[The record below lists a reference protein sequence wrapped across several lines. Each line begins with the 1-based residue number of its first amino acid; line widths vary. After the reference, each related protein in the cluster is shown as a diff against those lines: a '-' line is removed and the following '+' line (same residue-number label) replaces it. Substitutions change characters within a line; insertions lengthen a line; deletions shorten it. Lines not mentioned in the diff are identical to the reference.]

1 MNLKF
6 YFLLFFCSY
15 ASFSQVGKR
24 NTIDSI
30 SFYLTKINN
39 TKFNTIDERLHY
51 ANRAKVLSVKQKI
64 DSLIVKSYI
73 SLSSIYSEKK
83 DYKQFL
89 YYNYNALKLAG
100 KIKDTIALAH
110 VNKRLGYYYYNR
122 VVDSAY
128 YYDDRAEKLFN
139 ILNDNYN
146 RAIVLLD
153 IALIQ
158 KQEKDLTGSE
168 LTSIK
173 ALSLLD
179 ELKETKGVLKY
190 QSHFYNNLGH
200 LFKILEQFDES
211 ILYFKK
217 AINRQNEFDGSDKAM
232 LNNLKNN
239 LAVTYKDAG
248 EYDNALYYLKEILED
263 KNLEKERL
271 DFYALVLD
279 NYAHASYLSNNYEE
293 LPNLYIKALKI
304 CDSIGAEAY
313 TVIINQHLAQYY
325 KKFNKIDSAKH
336 YAYKSKEISK
346 KYSKDDLLRSY
357 LLLSQ
362 VEDDSIAIK
371 YYDKYIKLND
381 SLIKNERAT
390 RKKFTRI
397 HYETNQIKQENKQIA
412 RERMWLIVITIILI
426 ITLLLLYIVITQRNK
441 NKELKFAQQQQEAN
455 EEIYNLMLSQNEN
468 IEEARTNEKQR
479 ISEELHD
486 GVLGRLFG
494 TRLSLDSLNM
504 NNSIEA
510 IKTRAQY
517 IDELKTIEQDIR
529 KVSHEL
535 NTDFV
540 SGSGFIDIIKSLV
553 ETQTNVYKLEYNI
566 EHDDGIIWDDVSNKT
581 KIHVYRMI
589 QETLHNIYKHANASI
604 VKISFKLKNNVICL
618 TMTDDGLGFNVN
630 KAKSGIGLKNINSR
644 IKEINGTLNI
654 TSKPNVG
661 TTVTIEAP
669 IT

>member
-1 MNLKF
+1 MNIKF

-15 ASFSQVGKR
+15 ISFSQEVNKR
-24 NTIDSI
+24 EDIDSI
-30 SFYLTKINN
+30 QYYLTNSEN
-39 TKFNTIDERLHY
+39 VEFVTIEKRLHD
-51 ANRAKVLSVKQKI
+51 AKRAKVLSERIKI
-64 DSLIVKSYI
+64 DSLIVKSYA
-73 SLSSIYSEKK
+73 SLSSIYSKK
-83 DYKQFL
+83 GDSKTF
-89 YYNYNALKLAG
+89 YYSHIGLKLAN
-100 KIKDTIALAH
+100 KIKDSIALANI
-110 VNKRLGYYYYNR
+110 NKNLGYYYYGKE
-122 VVDSAY
+122 VDSAY

-139 ILNDNYN
+139 ALDDYYN

-173 ALSLLD
+173 GLSLLD
-179 ELKETKGVLKY
+179 QLEETKDVLKF

-200 LFKILEQFDES
+200 IFKILEQFDEA
-211 ILYFKK
+211 IPYFKK
-217 AINRQNEFDGSDKAM
+217 AIDKQNEIDGANELM

-248 EYDNALYYLKEILED
+248 KYNHALYYLKEILGN
-263 KNLEKERL
+263 KGVEKERP
-271 DFYALVLD
+271 DFFAVVLD
-279 NYAHASYLSNNYEE
+279 NYAHASYLSNNYEK
-293 LPNLYIKALKI
+293 LPNLYLKALKI
-304 CDSIGAEAY
+304 CDSIGAESY

-325 KKFNKIDSAKH
+325 KDLNKTDSARY

-357 LLLSQ
+357 LLLSDI
-362 VEDDSIAIK
+362 EDDSIAVK

-390 RKKFTRI
+390 RNKFTRI
-397 HYETNQIKQENKQIA
+397 QYETNQIEQENKQIT
-412 RERMWLIVITIILI
+412 RERMWLLVISIILI
-426 ITLLLLYIVITQRNK
+426 IASILLYIVITQRNK
-441 NKELKFAQQQQEAN
+441 NNELKFRQDQQEAN

-468 IEEARTNEKQR
+468 IEEARTLEKQR

-504 NNSIEA
+504 NKSDEA

-540 SGSGFIDIIKSLV
+540 SGSGFIDIIKTLV
-553 ETQTNVYKLEYNI
+553 ETQTNVYKLEYTLK
-566 EHDDGIIWDDVSNKT
+566 HDDAIIWEEVSNKT
-581 KIHVYRMI
+581 KIHIYRVV
-589 QETLHNIYKHANASI
+589 QESLHNIYKHANASI
-604 VKISFKLKNNVICL
+604 VNISFKLKSNVICL
-618 TMTDDGLGFNVN
+618 TMTDDGSGFNVN
-630 KAKSGIGLKNINSR
+630 KAKTGIGLKNMNSR
-644 IKEINGTLNI
+644 IQEIEGTISI
-654 TSKPNVG
+654 TSKQNIG

-669 IT
+669 ID